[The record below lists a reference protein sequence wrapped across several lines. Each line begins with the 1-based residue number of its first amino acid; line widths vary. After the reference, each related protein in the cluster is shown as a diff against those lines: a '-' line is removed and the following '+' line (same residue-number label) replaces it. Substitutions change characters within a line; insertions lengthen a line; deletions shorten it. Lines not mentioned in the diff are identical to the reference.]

1 MKKMTLV
8 LAALIMTF
16 TYSGASGQDAQHH
29 HGDEHIKKVMGKEG
43 SEYNMTQVM
52 HDLAA
57 QMNRVQFGLYTNNRL
72 MIEKGAHAIAFHPA
86 PKGGIKPYLKKNAE
100 SIKEVI
106 PELDM
111 KIHKTAKHMAET
123 ASTATMADLTE
134 MAKTIMTACVDCHD
148 MFRD

>member
-1 MKKMTLV
+1 MKKIALV
-8 LAALIMTF
+8 FTALVMAF
-16 TYSGASGQDAQHH
+16 TCSAASGQDVPHH

-43 SEYNMTQVM
+43 SEYNLMQVM

-86 PKGGIKPYLKKNAE
+86 PKGGIKPYLRKNAE

-106 PELDM
+106 PDLDM
-111 KIHKTAKHMAET
+111 KIHKTAREMAET

-134 MAKTIMTACVDCHD
+134 KAKIIMTACVDCHD